1 MAANPN
7 FNQMLAMRVFVR
19 VVEAGTFTNA
29 ANSLR
34 LPKATVTKL
43 VQGLENHLRIK
54 LLNRTTR
61 RVTVTPDG
69 SAYYERVVRLLGD
82 LEDIESSVT
91 HAKERP
97 RGRLRV
103 DAGAAVSYFMILPAM
118 GSFLARYPEIHFEC
132 GVSDRPADL
141 IGDNVDCVIRAGPLL
156 EPSLV
161 ARHIGDLRWMTC
173 ATPQYIAKY
182 GKPTHPDD
190 LTSGHALAGYFFP
203 RSGRMRPL
211 VFQRDGKRFEIM
223 PSPRVAVNDS
233 SAHFASLRAGLG
245 LGQVVSFMVSASGAT
260 GELVPVLEDW
270 QPEPMPVHVLYPANR
285 HLSTKVRVFI
295 DWIAEVFAQSPCT
308 RLLSA
313 DSKPNVR

>member
-1 MAANPN
+1 MAVAPN

-34 LPKATVTKL
+34 MPKPTVTKL

-97 RGRLRV
+97 RGRLRI
-103 DAGAAVSYFMILPAM
+103 DAGAAISNFILLPALP
-118 GSFLARYPEIHFEC
+118 GFLAKYPEIHVEL

-141 IGDNVDCVIRAGPLL
+141 IGDNVDCVIRGGPLL

-173 ATPQYIAKY
+173 ATHAYFERHAQPSH
-182 GKPTHPDD
+182 PTD
-190 LTSGHALAGYFFP
+190 LQSGHTLAAYFFP

-211 VFQRDGKRFEIM
+211 TFERDGKRFEIQ
-223 PSPRVAVNDS
+223 PNPRVAVNDS
-233 SAHFASLRAGLG
+233 SAHFASLRAGVG
-245 LGQVVSFMVSASGAT
+245 LGQILSFIVSANGAKD
-260 GELVPVLEDW
+260 EFVSVLADW
-270 QPEPMPVHVLYPANR
+270 QPAALPVHVLYPANR
-285 HLSTKVRVFI
+285 HLSTKVRVFV
-295 DWIAEVFAQSPCT
+295 DWAAGLFALDPCT
-308 RLLSA
+308 CLL
-313 DSKPNVR
+313 K

>member
-1 MAANPN
+1 MAMSPN
-7 FNQMLAMRVFVR
+7 FNQMLAMRVFIR
-19 VVEAGTFTNA
+19 VVEAGTFTAA

-34 LPKATVTKL
+34 MPKPSVTKL

-61 RVTVTPDG
+61 RVSVTPDG

-97 RGRLRV
+97 RGRLRI
-103 DAGAAVSYFMILPAM
+103 DAGAAISNFILLPALP
-118 GSFLARYPEIHFEC
+118 GFLAQYPEIHVEL

-141 IGDNVDCVIRAGPLL
+141 IGDNVDCVIRGGPLL
-156 EPSLV
+156 EPALV

-173 ATPQYIAKY
+173 ATHAYFERHT
-182 GKPTHPDD
+182 KPAHPTD
-190 LTSGHALAGYFFP
+190 LQTGHTLAAYFFP

-211 VFQRDGKRFEIM
+211 LFERDGKRFEIQ
-223 PSPRVAVNDS
+223 PNPRVAVNDS
-233 SAHFASLRAGLG
+233 SAHFASLRAGVG
-245 LGQVVSFMVSASGAT
+245 LGQILSFIVSANGAKD
-260 GELVPVLEDW
+260 EFVSVLPDW
-270 QPEPMPVHVLYPANR
+270 QPATMPVHVLYPANR

-295 DWIAEVFAQSPCT
+295 DWAAGLFASDPCT
-308 RLLSA
+308 CLL
-313 DSKPNVR
+313 K

>member
-1 MAANPN
+1 
-7 FNQMLAMRVFVR
+7 MLAMRVFVR

-34 LPKATVTKL
+34 MPKPTVTKL

-97 RGRLRV
+97 RGRLRI
-103 DAGAAVSYFMILPAM
+103 DAGAAISNFILLPSLP
-118 GSFLARYPEIHFEC
+118 GFLEKYPEIHVEL

-141 IGDNVDCVIRAGPLL
+141 IGDNVDCVIRGGPLL

-161 ARHIGDLRWMTC
+161 ARHVGDLRWMTC
-173 ATPQYIAKY
+173 ATHAYFERHA
-182 GKPTHPDD
+182 KPTHPTD
-190 LTSGHALAGYFFP
+190 LQSGHTLAAYFFP

-211 VFQRDGKRFEIM
+211 AFERDGKRFEIQ
-223 PSPRVAVNDS
+223 PNPRVAVNDS
-233 SAHFASLRAGLG
+233 SAHFASLRAGVG
-245 LGQVVSFMVSASGAT
+245 LGQILSFIVSANGAKD
-260 GELVPVLEDW
+260 EFVSVLTDW
-270 QPEPMPVHVLYPANR
+270 QPAALPVHVLYPANR
-285 HLSTKVRVFI
+285 HLSTKVRVFV
-295 DWIAEVFAQSPCT
+295 DWAAELFALDPCT
-308 RLLSA
+308 CLL
-313 DSKPNVR
+313 K

>member
-1 MAANPN
+1 MAVAPN

-34 LPKATVTKL
+34 MPKPTVTKL

-97 RGRLRV
+97 RGRLRI
-103 DAGAAVSYFMILPAM
+103 DAGAAISNFILLPSLP
-118 GSFLARYPEIHFEC
+118 GFLEKYPEIHVEL

-141 IGDNVDCVIRAGPLL
+141 IGDNVDCVIRGGPLL

-161 ARHIGDLRWMTC
+161 ARHVGDLRWMTC
-173 ATPQYIAKY
+173 ATHAYFERHA
-182 GKPTHPDD
+182 KPTHPTD
-190 LTSGHALAGYFFP
+190 LQSGHTLAAYFFP

-211 VFQRDGKRFEIM
+211 AFERDGKRFEIQ
-223 PSPRVAVNDS
+223 PNPRVAVNDS
-233 SAHFASLRAGLG
+233 SAHFASLRAGVG
-245 LGQVVSFMVSASGAT
+245 LGQILSFIVSANGAKD
-260 GELVPVLEDW
+260 EFVSVLTDW
-270 QPEPMPVHVLYPANR
+270 QPAALPVHVLYPANR
-285 HLSTKVRVFI
+285 HLSTKVRVFV
-295 DWIAEVFAQSPCT
+295 DWAAELFALDPCT
-308 RLLSA
+308 CLL
-313 DSKPNVR
+313 K

>member
-1 MAANPN
+1 MAVTPN
-7 FNQMLAMRVFVR
+7 FNQMQAMRVFVR
-19 VVEAGTFTNA
+19 VVEAGNFTSA

-34 LPKATVTKL
+34 IPKPTVTKL

-69 SAYYERVVRLLGD
+69 SAYFERVVRLLGD
-82 LEDIESSVT
+82 LDDIEASVT

-97 RGRLRV
+97 RGRLRI
-103 DAGAAVSYFMILPAM
+103 DAGAAVTSYIILPALAD
-118 GSFLARYPEIHFEC
+118 FLARYPEIAVEC

-141 IGDNVDCVIRAGPLL
+141 IGDNVDCVIRGGPLL

-161 ARHIGDLRWMTC
+161 ARHIGDLRWLTC
-173 ATPQYIAKY
+173 ATPAYLAKH
-182 GKPTHPDD
+182 GRPTHPTD
-190 LTSGHALAGYFFP
+190 LQSGHVLAGYFFP

-211 VFQRDGKRFEIM
+211 MFERDGKRFEIP

-233 SAHFASLRAGLG
+233 GAHFASLRAGLG
-245 LGQVVSFMVSASGAT
+245 LGQIISFIVSEGGAT
-260 GELVPVLEDW
+260 DELVPVLADW

-285 HLSTKVRVFI
+285 HLSTKVRVFV
-295 DWIAEVFAQSPCT
+295 DWVAELFSRSPCT
-308 RLLSA
+308 RLVSS
-313 DSKPNVR
+313 DR

>member
-1 MAANPN
+1 MDAAPN

-19 VVEAGTFTNA
+19 VVESGTFTNA

-34 LPKATVTKL
+34 MPKPTVTKL
-43 VQGLENHLRIK
+43 VQGLESHLRIK

-82 LEDIESSVT
+82 LDDIESSVT

-97 RGRLRV
+97 RGRLRI
-103 DAGAAVSYFMILPAM
+103 DAGGAMSYYLILPALPE
-118 GSFLARYPEIHFEC
+118 FLAKYPEIDVEC

-141 IGDNVDCVIRAGPLL
+141 IGDNVDCVIRGGPLL

-161 ARHIGDLRWMTC
+161 ARHIGDMRWLTC
-173 ATPQYIAKY
+173 ATPSYFERHQR
-182 GKPTHPDD
+182 PTHPTD
-190 LTSGHALAGYFFP
+190 LESGHVLAGYFFP

-211 VFQRDGKRFEIM
+211 YFERDGKRIEIA

-233 SAHFASLRAGLG
+233 GAHFASLRAGTG
-245 LGQVVSFMVSASGAT
+245 LGQLLSFMVSASNAT
-260 GELVPVLEDW
+260 NELVPVLQDW
-270 QPEPMPVHVLYPANR
+270 QPAPLPVHVLYPANR
-285 HLSTKVRVFI
+285 HLSTKVRVFV
-295 DWIAEVFAQSPCT
+295 DWAADLFSRSPCT
-308 RLLSA
+308 RLLTSA
-313 DSKPNVR
+313 A

>member
-1 MAANPN
+1 MSSSPN
-7 FNQMLAMRVFVR
+7 FNQMQAMRVFVR
-19 VVEAGTFTNA
+19 VVEAGTFTKA
-29 ANSLR
+29 ADSLR
-34 LPKATVTKL
+34 MPNATVTKL
-43 VQGLENHLRIK
+43 VQALEGHLRIK

-82 LEDIESSVT
+82 LDDIESSVT

-97 RGRLRV
+97 RGRLRI
-103 DAGAAVSYFMILPAM
+103 DAGGAMSYFLIIPALPE
-118 GSFLARYPEIHFEC
+118 FLAKYPDIDVEL

-141 IGDNVDCVIRAGPLL
+141 IGDNVDCVIRGGPLL

-161 ARHIGDLRWMTC
+161 ARHIGDMRWMTC
-173 ATPQYIAKY
+173 ATSAYFAKY
-182 GKPTHPDD
+182 GKPSHPTD
-190 LTSGHALAGYFFP
+190 LQSGHVLSGYFFP

-211 VFQRDGKRFEIM
+211 VFERDGKRIEI
-223 PSPRVAVNDS
+223 PPNPRVAVNDS

-245 LGQVVSFMVSASGAT
+245 LGQLISFMVSASGAHE
-260 GELVPVLEDW
+260 ELLPVLQDW
-270 QPEPMPVHVLYPANR
+270 QPAPLPIHALYPANR

-295 DWIAEVFAQSPCT
+295 DWVAELFSRSPCT

-313 DSKPNVR
+313 P

>member
-1 MAANPN
+1 MPEAAPN

-34 LPKATVTKL
+34 MPKPTVTKL
-43 VQGLENHLRIK
+43 VQSLEAHLRIK

-69 SAYYERVVRLLGD
+69 SAYYERVTRLLGD

-97 RGRLRV
+97 KGRLRI
-103 DAGAAVSYFMILPAM
+103 DAGAAIANFVLLPALPT
-118 GSFLARYPEIHFEC
+118 FLAKYPEIFVEL
-132 GVSDRPADL
+132 GVSDRPVDL

-156 EPSLV
+156 EQSLV
-161 ARHIGDLRWMTC
+161 ARHIGDLRWLTC
-173 ATPQYIAKY
+173 ATHAYIEKY
-182 GKPTHPDD
+182 GRPTHPTD
-190 LTSGHALAGYFFP
+190 LESGHVLAGYFFP

-211 VFQRDGKRFEIM
+211 VFERDGKRIEIM

-233 SAHFASLRAGLG
+233 SAIFVSLRAGLG
-245 LGQVVSFMVSASGAT
+245 LGQLLSFMVSSAGAT
-260 GELVPVLEDW
+260 NEFESLLTDW
-270 QPEPMPVHVLYPANR
+270 QPAAMPVHVLYPANR
-285 HLSTKVRVFI
+285 HLSTKVRVFV
-295 DWIAEVFAQSPCT
+295 DWVAALFSLSACT

-313 DSKPNVR
+313 P